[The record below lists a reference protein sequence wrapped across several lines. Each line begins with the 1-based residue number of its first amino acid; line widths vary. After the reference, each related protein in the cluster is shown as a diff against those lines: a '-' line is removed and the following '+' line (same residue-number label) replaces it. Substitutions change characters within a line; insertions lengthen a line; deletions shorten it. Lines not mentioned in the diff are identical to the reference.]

1 LGADRAPRGRLTLI
15 GVIRHVSPTS
25 NGAALFTAAR
35 RLLNWGFQ
43 RV

>member
-1 LGADRAPRGRLTLI
+1 
-15 GVIRHVSPTS
+15 VILHVSPTRD
-25 NGAALFTAAR
+25 GAALFAAAR